1 LKISYRILLIS
12 LIVLLSCN
20 STFAVD
26 KSTDIKSSAEK
37 VAVQKNMVLGLNDCL
52 NIALQNS
59 PEVKKYRYKYAIS
72 KNDVGIA
79 KSAYFPTLGI
89 GAGYNY
95 NGENSTLYT
104 MNDTTLDAE
113 ASINQLI
120 WDFGKTH
127 ANIKMYKFNQIAA
140 KYNFDNAVLNTVY
153 AVEIN
158 YFGVLAARTNVDV
171 ERANVQ
177 VNERNYQRIKAYFD
191 EGIKSKIDLVNA
203 EVNLSDAK
211 IQLVTAEQTYQ
222 NAIVK
227 LNNSMYIAYAPAYEI
242 KNTEA
247 FNFSKNFT
255 PVSLQRISETKDIS
269 KLPKDVGNA
278 YLTVGVQ
285 KLDVLENYK
294 FKPFPYTFDES
305 VDLAKKN
312 RPDLKSYEAVK
323 NAMDEELLVIK
334 RQYYPKISASA
345 GYGYKDKYS
354 ASSYN
359 AGVNLTSSVNIMQ
372 EKNEIDTGKLQI
384 ALAKNDIDQ
393 LEQNIYFDIQTLYI
407 NMKQLE
413 KQIPLVN
420 VKVKQTLENFELAD
434 GRYAV
439 GLGDYIELQDAK
451 VKYNNA
457 QQSYVNTVY
466 NYNVARANLE
476 KAIGLQQAVTAN
488 IEDKK

>member
-1 LKISYRILLIS
+1 MKKISNILLIGIII
-12 LIVLLSCN
+12 LTGCN
-20 STFAVD
+20 FCYAK
-26 KSTDIKSSAEK
+26 KSPNASEIKNEK
-37 VAVQKNMVLGLNDCL
+37 IAVQKNTILGLNDCL
-52 NIALQNS
+52 NIALKNS
-59 PEVKKYRYKYAIS
+59 PEVKRYKYKYEIS
-72 KNDVGIA
+72 KNNVGVA

-95 NGENSTLYT
+95 TGESSNLYT
-104 MNDTTLDAE
+104 MNDTSLTAE

-140 KYNFDNAVLNTVY
+140 KYNYDNAVLNTVY
-153 AVEIN
+153 TVEIN

-171 ERANVQ
+171 EKANVQ
-177 VNERNYQRIKAYFD
+177 VNERNYQRTKAYFD

-211 IQLVTAEQTYQ
+211 IQLVTADQTYQ

-227 LNNSMYIAYAPAYEI
+227 LNNSMYVAYAPAYEI

-247 FNFSKNFT
+247 FNFSQNFT
-255 PVSLQRISETKDIS
+255 PVSLQKISETKDMS
-269 KLPKDVGNA
+269 NPPKGVNNA

-294 FKPFPYTFDES
+294 FKPFPYTFEQS
-305 VDLAKKN
+305 VEMAKKN
-312 RPDLKSYEAVK
+312 RPDLKSYEAIK

-345 GYGYKDKYS
+345 GYGYRDKYS
-354 ASSYN
+354 TNSYN
-359 AGVNLTSSVNIMQ
+359 AGVNLSSSVNIMQ
-372 EKNEIDTGKLQI
+372 EKNEIDIGKLQI
-384 ALAKNDIDQ
+384 SLAENDIEE

-420 VKVKQTLENFELAD
+420 IKVKQTLENFELAD
-434 GRYAV
+434 GRYSV

-466 NYNVARANLE
+466 SYNVARANLE
-476 KAIGLQQAVTAN
+476 RAIGLQQAITAN